1 MVSFFVH
8 ILLIFVCFFVVV
20 VVFLSPKN
28 QRLSWWGGV
37 KMAHF
42 AITFDHYQK

>member
-8 ILLIFVCFFVVV
+8 VLLIFVV
-20 VVFLSPKN
+20 VVFFSPKN
-28 QRLSWWGGV
+28 QMLPWWGDI